1 MAPGLSLVDGL
12 SVVTNKSDHRD
23 RLDFDTSGSSFPKEY
38 ARVLSRSFLGAI
50 TYSITNALKTSVI
63 LFIHLGGGLRVA
75 NAA

>member
-38 ARVLSRSFLGAI
+38 AKGAFSFFSWGYYL
-50 TYSITNALKTSVI
+50 
-63 LFIHLGGGLRVA
+63 
-75 NAA
+75 